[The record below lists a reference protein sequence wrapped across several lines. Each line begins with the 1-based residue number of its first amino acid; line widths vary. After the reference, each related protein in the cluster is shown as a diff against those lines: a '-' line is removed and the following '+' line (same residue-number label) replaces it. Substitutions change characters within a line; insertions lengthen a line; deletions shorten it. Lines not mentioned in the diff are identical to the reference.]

1 MSKQMIPGRALRHF
15 LLAAAGALL
24 AFLAATALL
33 ATSWNLFAPNLFGLE
48 PLGMRGATGLLL
60 FTLLMSGALRAPGW
74 RRRSGRARG

>member
-1 MSKQMIPGRALRHF
+1 MKTHKIPGRSPRHY
-15 LLAAAGALL
+15 LLVAVSGMFAYLV
-24 AFLAATALL
+24 ATALL

-74 RRRSGRARG
+74 RLRSGRARR